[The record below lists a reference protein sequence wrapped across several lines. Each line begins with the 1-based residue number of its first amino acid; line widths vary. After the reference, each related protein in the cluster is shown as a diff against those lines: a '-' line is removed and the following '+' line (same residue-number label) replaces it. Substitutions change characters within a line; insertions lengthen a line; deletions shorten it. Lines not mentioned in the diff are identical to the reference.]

1 MIRLNRKERKG
12 KIMKRSVLSLALTFL
27 AATSAFA
34 GTASTTNTNNI
45 TATVSAKCTIGAFS
59 IAFGSYDPFAAAPLD
74 QTGTVTINCTKGTS
88 GTVSF
93 DLGVNASGAVRRM
106 KDTAA
111 SANFLTYEVYTD
123 SGHTT
128 VWNAVNTVVLGPSV
142 SKNTALTATAYGRV
156 AAGQDAAVLS
166 YQDTLVATVTF

>member
-1 MIRLNRKERKG
+1 
-12 KIMKRSVLSLALTFL
+12 MKRTVLALTL
-27 AATSAFA
+27 ISMIAATSAFA
-34 GTASTTNTNNI
+34 GTASTVNTNNI

-59 IAFGSYDPFAAAPLD
+59 IAFGVYDPFAAAPLD
-74 QTGTVTINCTKGTS
+74 QPGTVTINCTKGTS

-93 DLGVNASGAVRRM
+93 DLGANASGAIRRM
-106 KDTAA
+106 KDTGAGT
-111 SANFLTYEVYTD
+111 NFLTYEVYSD
-123 SGHTT
+123 AAHTI

-156 AAGQDAAVLS
+156 PNGQDAAVMS

>member
-1 MIRLNRKERKG
+1 
-12 KIMKRSVLSLALTFL
+12 MKRSVLTLAVMFV

-59 IAFGSYDPFAAAPLD
+59 IAFGAYDPFNATPLD
-74 QTGTVTINCTKGTS
+74 QQGTVTINCTKGTS

-106 KDTAA
+106 KDTGAGT
-111 SANFLTYEVYTD
+111 NFLTYEIYT
-123 SGHTT
+123 SNTYST

-156 AAGQDAAVLS
+156 AAGQDAAVMS